1 VQSPRSIVNHDFLD
15 ECLRCDLRVNE
26 YTPQSPRRSDPIPRH
41 QSRKARAA
49 AIVFSYDYGHMFC
62 VLDDVFAKS
71 VTGIT
76 GNG

>member
-1 VQSPRSIVNHDFLD
+1 MGGERALEIMLRS
-15 ECLRCDLRVNE
+15 CDASN
-26 YTPQSPRRSDPIPRH
+26 
-41 QSRKARAA
+41 RKFRPAG

-76 GNG
+76 GSG